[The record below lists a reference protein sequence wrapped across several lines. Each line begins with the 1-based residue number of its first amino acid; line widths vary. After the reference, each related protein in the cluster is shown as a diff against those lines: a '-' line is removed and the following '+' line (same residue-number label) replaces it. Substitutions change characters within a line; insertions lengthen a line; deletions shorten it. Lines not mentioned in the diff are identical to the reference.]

1 MKTLII
7 VAHPNISKSVINKR
21 FIEELKKYPEKYTI
35 HELTSCYPDGKI
47 NVEKDQKLVEAH
59 DNLVLQ
65 FPIQW
70 FSCPAILK
78 TWLDDVLTHGWA
90 YGRNGGDKLQ
100 GRKIALAVTAGI
112 RQSDYKERGRYHY
125 NLEHL
130 LTPFETTFR
139 YYCHADYRSF
149 FAFYGAEIT
158 PGEEYASAA
167 KDIEKGAKDYLE
179 FLENM

>member
-21 FIEELKKYPEKYTI
+21 LIEELKKYPEKYTI
-35 HELTSCYPDGKI
+35 HELISSYPDGKI
-47 NVEKDQKLVEAH
+47 DVEKEQKLVEAH
-59 DNLVLQ
+59 DNLILQ

-78 TWLDDVLTHGWA
+78 TWLDDVLTQGWA

-112 RQSDYKERGRYHY
+112 RQSDYQESGRYHY
-125 NLEHL
+125 NLEQL

-139 YYCHADYRSF
+139 YYCHAEYSSF
-149 FAFYGAEIT
+149 FAFYGAEIV
-158 PGEEYASAA
+158 PGEEYSSDIAE
-167 KDIEKGAKDYLE
+167 IEKGAKDYLE
-179 FLENM
+179 FLEKM

>member
-1 MKTLII
+1 MKTLIV

-21 FIEELKKYPEKYTI
+21 LIEELKKYPEKYTI
-35 HELTSCYPDGKI
+35 HELTSSYPDGKLD
-47 NVEKDQKLVEAH
+47 VEKEQRLIEAH

-65 FPIQW
+65 FPVQW

-100 GRKIALAVTAGI
+100 GRKVALAVTAGI
-112 RQSDYKERGRYHY
+112 RKGDYQESGRYHY
-125 NLEHL
+125 NLEQL
-130 LTPFETTFR
+130 LAPFETTFR

-149 FAFYGAEIT
+149 FAFYGEELVA
-158 PGEEYASAA
+158 GEEYTPTTSE
-167 KDIEKGAKDYLE
+167 IEKGAKEYLA